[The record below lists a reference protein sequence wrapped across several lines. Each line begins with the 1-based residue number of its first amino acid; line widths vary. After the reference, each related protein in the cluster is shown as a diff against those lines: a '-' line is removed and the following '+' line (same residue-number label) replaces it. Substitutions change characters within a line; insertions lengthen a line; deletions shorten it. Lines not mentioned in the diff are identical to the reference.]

1 MLAVA
6 VNVVCKQG
14 HESDVREVFR
24 LLTPPTMAEDGCIV
38 FRAHV
43 DRDDPRRILIYEL
56 WVDEAALQNHR
67 ETEHYRQYLPV
78 LDGLIESRDR
88 HLLNVIE

>member
-6 VNVVCKQG
+6 VNVLCKQG
-14 HESDVREVFR
+14 CESDVREVFR
-24 LLTPPTMAEDGCIV
+24 LLTPPTMAEEGCLV

-43 DRDDPRRILIYEL
+43 DREDSRRILIYEL
-56 WVDEAALQNHR
+56 WVDDAALQNHR
-67 ETEHYRQYLPV
+67 ETEHYREYLPV
-78 LDGLIESRDR
+78 LDGLIESRER